1 MAAHFTQGWEREF
14 PLRIA
19 VYRERAEAAALP

>member
-14 PLRIA
+14 LLRIA